1 MIRRQDD
8 QVHQIPLE
16 RITILNPR
24 SRGRAKFKQLIA
36 NIGHLGLKR
45 PITVTPKPSGNGA
58 AEYYLVCG
66 QGRYE
71 AYQALGQN
79 EIPALVVEASREEV
93 MLMGLV
99 ENLARRQYTAVEL
112 LREIKVLKDRG
123 YSHKDIAQK
132 TDLDIRY
139 VRGMIRL
146 LSHGEDRLLQAVE
159 KRQIPLNVAVTIA
172 TADDEEVQRAL
183 KEAYDNNDL
192 RGKRLLAARRIIES
206 RKSGGKKLRSG
217 VNRNSLGRI
226 AGHDVLKAYQEETH
240 KQRVM
245 VHKAKLCETKL
256 LFLVSAF
263 RQLFENP
270 QFTLVL
276 AAESLAD
283 LPEYLA
289 QQLGGKRANDV
300 HNE

>member
-1 MIRRQDD
+1 
-8 QVHQIPLE
+8 
-16 RITILNPR
+16 
-24 SRGRAKFKQLIA
+24 
-36 NIGHLGLKR
+36 
-45 PITVTPKPSGNGA
+45 
-58 AEYYLVCG
+58 
-66 QGRYE
+66 
-71 AYQALGQN
+71 
-79 EIPALVVEASREEV
+79 
-93 MLMGLV
+93 
-99 ENLARRQYTAVEL
+99 
-112 LREIKVLKDRG
+112 
-123 YSHKDIAQK
+123 
-132 TDLDIRY
+132 
-139 VRGMIRL
+139 MIRL